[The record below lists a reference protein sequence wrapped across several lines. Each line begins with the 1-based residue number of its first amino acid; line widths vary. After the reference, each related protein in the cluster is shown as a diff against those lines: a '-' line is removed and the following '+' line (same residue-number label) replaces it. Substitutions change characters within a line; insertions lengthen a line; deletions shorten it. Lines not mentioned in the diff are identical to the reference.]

1 MRLILALGALVTIV
15 GCQTGTPATSSHWQQ
30 TDDTSLVVDSHA
42 LGVALHS
49 AREKIVDGRFNVQ
62 DVQWRGDSG
71 WPRIRLV
78 MHDLSESRVTFASNN
93 PFDTPLAKRIKKAFG
108 QFTLDLGEQRK
119 FDNDLGPARAQ
130 RFLVN
135 DKNHCIFV
143 GQFTAPS
150 NDLTG
155 SDSELGQIYI
165 EGSMCSAP
173 GNGLPESRIISF
185 IRGLSL
191 KPRG

>member
-1 MRLILALGALVTIV
+1 MRVIIALGAL
-15 GCQTGTPATSSHWQQ
+15 
-30 TDDTSLVVDSHA
+30 LVVSGCETTATNSSPRWQTTADTDLVVNSHA
-42 LGVALHS
+42 LGVVLHS
-49 AREKIVDGRFNVQ
+49 AREKIVDGQFNVQ

-78 MHDLSESRVTFASNN
+78 LHDLSDSRVTFASNN
-93 PFDTPLAKRIKKAFG
+93 PFDAPLSRRIKKAFG
-108 QFTLDLGEQRK
+108 QFTLDLGEPRK
-119 FDNDLGPARAQ
+119 FTNDLGAARAQ
-130 RFLVN
+130 RFMVN

-150 NDLTG
+150 NDLKG
-155 SDSELGQIYI
+155 SDNELGQIYI

-173 GNGLPESRIISF
+173 GAGLPESRIVSF